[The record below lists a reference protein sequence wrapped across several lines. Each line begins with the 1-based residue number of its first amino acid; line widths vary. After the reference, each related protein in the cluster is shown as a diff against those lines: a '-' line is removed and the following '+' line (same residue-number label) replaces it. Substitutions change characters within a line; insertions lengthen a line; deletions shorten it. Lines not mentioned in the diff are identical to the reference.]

1 MSLNPEINKKG
12 NSQIKAAKLTNKK
25 KSQFFEK
32 INKTHKPLANMFKS

>member
-1 MSLNPEINKKG
+1 MSLNPEINETG
-12 NSQIKAAKLTNKK
+12 NNQIKAAKLTNER